1 MPATLHD
8 VAKLAGVSPAT
19 VSRVINNDSM
29 HPVNKKTV
37 SRVMDAIVK
46 LGYSPNESARNLRKR
61 NHRTGGNYVLGT
73 LLTSSIDSYNDP
85 FFYDILRGIQAQ
97 TADMGYSLGFTYSL
111 RGSNIQLSSE
121 MLRNDSLSGLIL
133 LGRMDTDTLNLV
145 RKNVKHIVYAG
156 LNQLDNLF
164 DEVICDGFAC
174 AKMAVTHLAN
184 NGRKKIGFIGN
195 MVHSH
200 SSVVINEYRFE
211 GYLSAL
217 AELGLPFQRE
227 LVVNTPLNID
237 SAYQATYS
245 ALEGGI
251 RPDAFFCANDYCA
264 IGALKAIRNCKL
276 KVPRDIAVISIDDIE
291 LAAYSRPMLSTIQ
304 VPRED
309 LGRYAVKLL
318 IDQIR
323 SRRKYP
329 VRLNL
334 PYKLVIR
341 ESCGASNF
349 LSF

>member
-1 MPATLHD
+1 
-8 VAKLAGVSPAT
+8 
-19 VSRVINNDSM
+19 
-29 HPVNKKTV
+29 
-37 SRVMDAIVK
+37 MDAIVK

-111 RGSNIQLSSE
+111 RGSNIQQSSE

-200 SSVVINEYRFE
+200 SSVVI
-211 GYLSAL
+211 LS
-217 AELGLPFQRE
+217 
-227 LVVNTPLNID
+227 
-237 SAYQATYS
+237 
-245 ALEGGI
+245 
-251 RPDAFFCANDYCA
+251 
-264 IGALKAIRNCKL
+264 
-276 KVPRDIAVISIDDIE
+276 
-291 LAAYSRPMLSTIQ
+291 
-304 VPRED
+304 
-309 LGRYAVKLL
+309 L
-318 IDQIR
+318 IHI
-323 SRRKYP
+323 
-329 VRLNL
+329 
-334 PYKLVIR
+334 
-341 ESCGASNF
+341 
-349 LSF
+349 